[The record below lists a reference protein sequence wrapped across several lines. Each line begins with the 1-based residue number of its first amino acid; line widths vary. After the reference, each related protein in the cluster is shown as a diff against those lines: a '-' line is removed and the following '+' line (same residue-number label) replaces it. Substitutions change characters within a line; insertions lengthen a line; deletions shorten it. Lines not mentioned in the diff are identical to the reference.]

1 MKYSILGTL
10 NNALE
15 IINEKEGGR
24 LSSIIDNIK
33 KYGMHSLYKYKYIE
47 YNELFDEYTFFHK
60 DGDISIFRVKEDDD
74 VKYIYET
81 VYMCFDYRDEDL
93 KYMTLREFAR
103 INGKLSREIIL
114 RDDIL
119 QTFTFEKFYCKSYP
133 EGDDYEYKASFEKLG
148 NGKKKILYG
157 DKEYDTVLTENGY
170 EYICKDLKNNEVIE
184 KCKTHIHKVDGKEYD
199 YQRYDRDEYS
209 MRRVYPLYDSDS
221 YEEFKLKEHKPFNIT
236 EYIFNKEYGKY
247 DTIIKDGIS
256 ISNKEINIRINGE
269 MYRFY
274 LYKELSVDQI
284 LELSDH
290 KEFMKEIEIIEE

>member
-1 MKYSILGTL
+1 MNFLMNIL
-10 NNALE
+10 
-15 IINEKEGGR
+15 
-24 LSSIIDNIK
+24 
-33 KYGMHSLYKYKYIE
+33 
-47 YNELFDEYTFFHK
+47 FFHK

-93 KYMTLREFAR
+93 KYLTLREFAR

-148 NGKKKILYG
+148 NGKKKILYR
-157 DKEYDTVLTENGY
+157 DKEYDTVLTEKGY

-184 KCKTHIHKVDGKEYD
+184 KCKTHIHKVDDKEYE
-199 YQRYDRDEYS
+199 YQRYEDPRGYYS
-209 MRRVYPLYDSDS
+209 KRRVYPLYNSDS
-221 YEEFKLKEHKPFNIT
+221 YEEFRSDIDMIFNHT
-236 EYIFNKEYGKY
+236 VYTFNKEYGEY

-256 ISNKEINIRINGE
+256 ISNKEIEIRINGE

-274 LYKELSVDQI
+274 LYKELSIDQI